1 MIKLDKSFDHLITHE
16 YFASLDNPTLAFT
29 HGCRMTIY
37 IIFFRLELT
46 LYNENKSFSVKT
58 GLDQKFLAK
67 FY

>member
-29 HGCRMTIY
+29 HGCRITIY
-37 IIFFRLELT
+37 IELT
-46 LYNENKSFSVKT
+46 LYNENKRFSVKT